1 MQIEASSILQFLRV
15 YPADLINLRTEYM
28 KKIILLA
35 FLTFT
40 AFAGAYAQRFAYV
53 DSEYILKHMPEYAS
67 SQKQLAALSDQW
79 QKEVDGRFQEID
91 RLYKAYQ
98 ADQVLMTPD
107 MKKRREA
114 EIVEK
119 EKAAKDF
126 QRQKFGPD
134 GELSQRSTA
143 LVKPIQDRVSKAV
156 QAVAEGDN
164 LDMIFDKN
172 SEVIMLYA
180 NPRYDKSA
188 DVITR
193 LGLKPGVFAK

>member
-1 MQIEASSILQFLRV
+1 
-15 YPADLINLRTEYM
+15 M
-28 KKIILLA
+28 KKI

-40 AFAGAYAQRFAYV
+40 FVLLMGVCAFAQRFAYI
-53 DSEYILKHMPEYAS
+53 DSDYILKHVPDYVS
-67 SQKQLAALSDQW
+67 SQKELNALSAQW
-79 QKEVDGRFQEID
+79 QKEVDARFQEID
-91 RLYKAYQ
+91 RMYKAYQ
-98 ADQVLMTPD
+98 ADQVLMTAD

-114 EIVEK
+114 EIVDK

-134 GELSQRSTA
+134 GELTQRSNT
-143 LVKPIQDRVSKAV
+143 LVKPIQDRIAKAV
-156 QAVAEGDN
+156 QAVAESDN
-164 LDMIFDKN
+164 LDMVFDKN
-172 SEVIMLYA
+172 GEVIMLYA

>member
-1 MQIEASSILQFLRV
+1 
-15 YPADLINLRTEYM
+15 
-28 KKIILLA
+28 
-35 FLTFT
+35 
-40 AFAGAYAQRFAYV
+40 
-53 DSEYILKHMPEYAS
+53 MPEYQAA
-67 SQKQLAALSDQW
+67 QKQLAALSDQW
-79 QKEVDGRFQEID
+79 QKEVDAKGQEIE
-91 RLYKAYQ
+91 RMYKAYD
-98 ADQVLMTPD
+98 ADKILMTAD

-114 EIVEK
+114 EIADKEK
-119 EKAAKDF
+119 EVKTL

-134 GELSQRSTA
+134 GDLAKKSTELI
-143 LVKPIQDRVSKAV
+143 KPVQDRITKAI
-156 QAVAEGDN
+156 QAVAESES

>member
-1 MQIEASSILQFLRV
+1 
-15 YPADLINLRTEYM
+15 M
-28 KKIILLA
+28 KKIILLL

-40 AFAGAYAQRFAYV
+40 AFTSTFAQRFAFV
-53 DSEYILKHMPEYAS
+53 DSDYILKHIPEYAAA
-67 SQKQLAALSDQW
+67 QKQLAALSDQW
-79 QKEVDGRFQEID
+79 QKEVDGKSQELE
-91 RLYKAYQ
+91 RLYKSYE
-98 ADQVLMTPD
+98 ADQVLMTAD

-114 EIVEK
+114 EISDK
-119 EKAAKDF
+119 EKAVKDF

-134 GELSQRSTA
+134 GELSKKSTS
-143 LVKPIQDRVSKAV
+143 LIKPIQERLTKAI
-156 QAVAEGDN
+156 QAVAEGDD

-188 DVITR
+188 DVITK

>member
-1 MQIEASSILQFLRV
+1 
-15 YPADLINLRTEYM
+15 M
-28 KKIILLA
+28 KKVILVLA
-35 FLTFT
+35 FTFLSFT
-40 AFAGAYAQRFAYV
+40 AALAQRFAYV
-53 DSEYILKHMPEYAS
+53 DSDYILKHMPDYVSA
-67 SQKQLAALSDQW
+67 QKQLGALSDQW

-98 ADQVLMTPD
+98 ADQVLMTPE
-107 MKKRREA
+107 MKKRREDEVVA
-114 EIVEK
+114 R

-126 QRQKFGPD
+126 QRQKFGPG
-134 GELSQRSTA
+134 GELETKSSS
-143 LVKPIQDRVSKAV
+143 VMKPIQDRVAKAV
-156 QAVAEGDN
+156 QAVAEAEN

-188 DVITR
+188 EVITR